1 MENTDNNQQ
10 KNDEI
15 KIKKGE
21 TTNEE
26 VKKEEP
32 KKIEEKSDEKKNEE
46 EKKEEKKEDKKEE
59 QNKEEKKDEKK
70 EEKKDEK
77 KEEKK
82 NEKKEDKKEEIN
94 KDKKEEQ
101 NKEEKKDEKK
111 EEKKD
116 EKKEEKKEEI
126 NKEKKDDKKEEEKE
140 EEKDPENSGVLIK
153 TKVDEKLGI
162 KNMVEDKDLKS
173 KGNTWDDLG
182 IKPEI
187 KKGLLEMDFVEPSA
201 IQSISFPLI
210 MKEPRLS
217 VVAQAKNGSGK
228 TGAFGIGIISSID
241 ENSPNIQAV
250 VLSHTRELNIQITD
264 VLKKIAKFTKIKIS
278 CVLVGDEPEQYG
290 QIIVTTPIH
299 FENTFLKRNK
309 KLLNNLKIM
318 VIDEADEIIKNV
330 NTGPAI
336 KRAFIIFKKEK
347 INVQI
352 LFFSATFDNACLKA
366 IKDFYK
372 TVYMI
377 EVKKEELTLD
387 NVTQLYEICK
397 TPEDKI
403 NFIEEYL
410 KISTGSQKVII
421 FVNSKK
427 YVLKLRE
434 SLLKRGRKVYILMG
448 GDMSREN
455 RDETI
460 ERFRKGEIQILITTN
475 LLARGYDERS
485 IKLVINFDLPTKKL
499 PNGDYEPDYEN
510 YLHRIGRTGRFGS
523 KGIGLN
529 LCCYKNDYVNLQKIE
544 QFYKTKIEKMKSLDE
559 LIEQLKKFYLSD

>member
-21 TTNEE
+21 TTNEV

-46 EKKEEKKEDKKEE
+46 EKKEEKKEDKNEE

-70 EEKKDEK
+70 EIK
-77 KEEKK
+77 KEEINK
-82 NEKKEDKKEEIN
+82 EKKEDKKEEQN
-94 KDKKEEQ
+94 KEEKKDE

-126 NKEKKDDKKEEEKE
+126 NKEKKEDKKEEEKE

-290 QIIVTTPIH
+290 QIIVTTPVH

>member
-32 KKIEEKSDEKKNEE
+32 KKIEEKTDEKK
-46 EKKEEKKEDKKEE
+46 KE
-59 QNKEEKKDEKK
+59 EEKKDEKK
-70 EEKKDEK
+70 E
-77 KEEKK
+77 
-82 NEKKEDKKEEIN
+82 
-94 KDKKEEQ
+94 DKKEEQ

-377 EVKKEELTLD
+377 ELKKEELTLD

>member
-21 TTNEE
+21 TTNEV

-46 EKKEEKKEDKKEE
+46 EKKDEKKEDK
-59 QNKEEKKDEKK
+59 N
-70 EEKKDEK
+70 
-77 KEEKK
+77 
-82 NEKKEDKKEEIN
+82 
-94 KDKKEEQ
+94 EEQ

-126 NKEKKDDKKEEEKE
+126 NKEKKEDKKEEEKE

-241 ENSPNIQAV
+241 ENSPDIQAV

-278 CVLVGDEPEQYG
+278 CVLVGDESEQYG
-290 QIIVTTPIH
+290 QIIVTTPVH

>member
-1 MENTDNNQQ
+1 MENTDNNQP

-21 TTNEE
+21 TTNEV

-46 EKKEEKKEDKKEE
+46 EKKEEKKEDK
-59 QNKEEKKDEKK
+59 N
-70 EEKKDEK
+70 
-77 KEEKK
+77 
-82 NEKKEDKKEEIN
+82 
-94 KDKKEEQ
+94 EEQ

-126 NKEKKDDKKEEEKE
+126 NKEKKEDKKEEQNKEEKKDEKKKEKKDEKKEEKKEEINKEKKEDKKEEEKE

-241 ENSPNIQAV
+241 ENSPDIQAV

-278 CVLVGDEPEQYG
+278 CVLVGDESEQYG
-290 QIIVTTPIH
+290 QIIVTTPVH